1 MEFIDVMIKSGVAI
15 GIGLLVGMQREYAK
29 RDDLE
34 DLFGGGRT
42 FALIGFTGA
51 LGAMLTDITNQ
62 VFLLAALGVAVVSF
76 LLVGYAAI
84 VKEEDQLGVTT
95 EIAALVIFCAGA
107 LAGFGELTAAVAAG
121 VLTASLL
128 AIKPFTRQLS
138 ASIDGEDVYAT
149 LKFAVV
155 AALVLPLLPDETYGQ
170 SPFDAVSP
178 YKVGLMVVFIS
189 GLSFIGYVL
198 IQFVG
203 ARRGIGLTGLLGGLV
218 SSTAVTMTL
227 SERSRSN
234 HGLSRFLGLGVLL
247 AWVIMFA
254 RVLVEVGVV
263 NAELLSSVIVP
274 IGAGGLVA
282 AGWAG
287 YLYLRSKD
295 DQDDEH
301 DDSENFTNPFRL
313 VPAIQFGLLYGAVLI
328 GSKALSE
335 WLGPAGIY
343 VGAIASG
350 LADVD
355 AITLSMSEL
364 SRGNGSIDDS
374 VAANAIVLAAAS
386 NTLVKA
392 GIVWATGSSGIKRA
406 IVPGAIGAVAASLVL
421 AFVF

>member
-1 MEFIDVMIKSGVAI
+1 MDFIDVMIKSGVAI
-15 GIGLLVGMQREYAK
+15 GVGLLVGMQREYAK

-42 FALIGFTGA
+42 FALIAFTGA
-51 LGAMLTDITNQ
+51 LGAMLTEITDQ
-62 VFLLAALGVAVVSF
+62 VILLATLAVAIVSF
-76 LLVGYAAI
+76 LAIGYAAL
-84 VKEEDQLGVTT
+84 VREHQLGITT

-138 ASIDGEDVYAT
+138 ASIDTEDVYAT

-155 AALVLPLLPDETYGQ
+155 AALVLPLLPDQTYGQ

-198 IQFVG
+198 IQLVG

-234 HGLSRFLGLGVLL
+234 HGLSRILGLGVLL

-263 NAELLSSVIVP
+263 NAELLSSVVLP
-274 IGAGGLVA
+274 VGVGGLVA

-295 DQDDEH
+295 EQAGEQG
-301 DDSENFTNPFRL
+301 DSENFTNPFRL

-343 VGAIASG
+343 VGAVASG

-364 SRGNGSIDDS
+364 SRGEGSIDDN

-386 NTLVKA
+386 NTVVKA
-392 GIVWATGSSGIKRA
+392 GIVWATGSPGIRRA
-406 IVPGAIGAVAASLVL
+406 VVPGAIGAVVASLLL
-421 AFVF
+421 AFMF

>member
-1 MEFIDVMIKSGVAI
+1 MDFIDMVIKSGVAI
-15 GIGLLVGMQREYAK
+15 GVGLLVGMQREYAK

-51 LGAMLTDITNQ
+51 LGAMLFEITDQ
-62 VFLLAALGVAVVSF
+62 VAILAFLGIAIVSL
-76 LLVGYAAI
+76 LLVGYAAL
-84 VKEEDQLGVTT
+84 VKEHQLGITT

-138 ASIDGEDVYAT
+138 ASIDTEDVYAT

-155 AALVLPLLPDETYGQ
+155 AALVLPLLPDQTYGQ

-234 HGLSRFLGLGVLL
+234 QGLSRFLGLGVLL

-263 NAELLSSVIVP
+263 NAELLSSVVVP
-274 IGAGGLVA
+274 IGAGGLIA

-295 DQDDEH
+295 TTGDKQG
-301 DDSENFTNPFRL
+301 DSENFTNPFRL
-313 VPAIQFGLLYGAVLI
+313 VPAVQFGLLYGAVLI

-343 VGAIASG
+343 VGAVASG

-364 SRGNGSIDDS
+364 SRGTGSIDDG

-392 GIVWATGSSGIKRA
+392 GIVWATGSPGLRRA
-406 IVPGAIGAVAASLVL
+406 IVPGAIGAVVASLLL
-421 AFVF
+421 AFMF